1 MIEGLQVVSYMPLFD
16 LKIPGNVHGFISFF
30 ADLANF
36 EILDTE
42 AFTNEM
48 GYYPEMDPFNLNF
61 QNAGFVNNL
70 VISNLGSLFYFG
82 VGILILTAIK
92 FNLYLL
98 VKW

>member
-1 MIEGLQVVSYMPLFD
+1 
-16 LKIPGNVHGFISFF
+16 
-30 ADLANF
+30 
-36 EILDTE
+36 
-42 AFTNEM
+42 M

-82 VGILILTAIK
+82 VGILVLTGIK